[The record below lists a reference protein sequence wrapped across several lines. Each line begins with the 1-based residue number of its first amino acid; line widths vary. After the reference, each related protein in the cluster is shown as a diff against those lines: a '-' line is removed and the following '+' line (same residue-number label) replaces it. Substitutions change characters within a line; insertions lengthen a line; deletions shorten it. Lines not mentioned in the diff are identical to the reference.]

1 MESSLFNT
9 GFLGGSFLWFIGQ
22 VADDSTWRE
31 NQNPGK
37 FEEISEMPAWGYRYK
52 VRIIGHHDQDE
63 SDVTAEELPWAQ
75 VMYPVTAGSGQGG
88 SYQSPAIKQGMFV
101 FGFFLDG
108 KDQQTP
114 IIMGC
119 LGNNAKTKLERKT
132 GTEGSGGKNFTPQSF
147 YSKNR
152 DEEPVE
158 QKHLKDGDLAPKQA
172 GNRAFSSP
180 SKSNVTVEASDA
192 NNIKTIADR
201 KKYDT
206 LTEKHSLGC
215 PNPDTQSDT
224 KNMQTVISTLTKT
237 IESFQQSLTDADAA
251 AGLPIL
257 KNDKNI
263 DKAIDSASKEMAKFM
278 KGTMNK
284 LQQFTTKEFNEKL
297 APMENLAPPS
307 HALEL
312 LNKKVEG
319 LEKIACMFNGMAGLA
334 LAGLIAAALKRAFNR
349 KKKRAE
355 EAAAINSV
363 SNAGVVNATLAAG
376 IGTDGLVGTDAV
388 VGGTDTLTGTIG
400 SRVSRV
406 GVTSSQT
413 IPSTPVLDTPGA
425 ADVPPPTAD
434 GFYRPTPLCE
444 TEEIVGEVLGGTIN
458 TIMSGFDSAIGP
470 VIDEIQNS
478 LGGSSTE
485 TGSENIGTIDHAINE
500 NNVLSSLSSGA
511 LILSFSQSVADQAGI
526 DPNKVG
532 DSNRYWADGNYGRG
546 LTGFID
552 AAGQNT
558 PDNQQLIANALSLI
572 DDRSNPTGIA
582 AGLTLASNILGVN
595 QNLLGGI
602 GLAFAAIR
610 SGGIPDLI
618 SAVGGLA
625 AFNPRILNAVV
636 GGGAALGGGAL
647 AGGIGLGALG
657 GMSFDIASALNFVNS
672 ITKIFNCDPD
682 PECSPNDEHTMQS
695 GGGSAG
701 RPSTSSIADSAKNIS
716 ASVGERKS
724 YGTSV
729 EKLSSSKK
737 GVTINKKFAKPK
749 TRTQDLTNLVG
760 YVNGQPY
767 YGDFHIHE
775 REDGSIVKMV
785 GIAHTTTPHEIIYD
799 TVQESLD

>member
-1 MESSLFNT
+1 MESSSLFNP
-9 GFLGGSFLWFIGQ
+9 GFLGGSFYWFIGQ
-22 VADDSTWRE
+22 IADDSTWRE
-31 NQNPGK
+31 NQNPDK
-37 FEEISEMPAWGYRYK
+37 FEEVSEMPAWGYRYK

-75 VMYPVTAGSGQGG
+75 VMYPVTAGSGIGG

-147 YSKNR
+147 YSKNQ

-206 LTEKHSLGC
+206 LVEKHSLGC

-224 KNMQTVISTLTKT
+224 KNMQTVISTLTNT

-251 AGLPIL
+251 VGLPIL

-263 DKAIDSASKEMAKFM
+263 DKAIENASQEMAKFM

-307 HALEL
+307 HSLEL

-334 LAGLIAAALKRAFNR
+334 LAGLIAAALKKAFNR
-349 KKKRAE
+349 KKRRAE
-355 EAAAINSV
+355 EAAANSSV

-388 VGGTDTLTGTIG
+388 VGGTDTLTGT
-400 SRVSRV
+400 VESRV
-406 GVTSSQT
+406 GITSSQT

-425 ADVPPPTAD
+425 TDVPPPTAD

-444 TEEIVGEVLGGTIN
+444 TEEIIGEVMGGTIN

-485 TGSENIGTIDHAINE
+485 TGSENIGTIDHAVNE

-526 DPNKVG
+526 DPNSVG

-625 AFNPRILNAVV
+625 AFNPRILNAIV

-701 RPSTSSIADSAKNIS
+701 RPNTSSIAESAKNIS
-716 ASVGERKS
+716 GTVGERKS
-724 YGTSV
+724 YGTGI
-729 EKLSSSKK
+729 EKLSSSKE
-737 GVTINKKFAKPK
+737 GVKIKKTFAKPK

-767 YGDFHIHE
+767 YGPFHIHE
-775 REDGSIVKMV
+775 REDGRVVKMV